1 VLYPIGYGIG
11 KIALKTEAREKPE
24 RDNRGITMG
33 RYKKHDAKT
42 ETITIRI
49 TEEIKSKILDIKAKK
64 RLTTISQVIR
74 LLILKEI

>member
-1 VLYPIGYGIG
+1 
-11 KIALKTEAREKPE
+11 
-24 RDNRGITMG
+24 MG